1 MPSRVVV
8 ASVTWKAWPLQE
20 EEEQT
25 GARVGDFGAV
35 RCAETPDETVLL
47 VTHGGP
53 SSIAVE
59 HLTHGAPTPH

>member
-1 MPSRVVV
+1 M
-8 ASVTWKAWPLQE
+8 QE

-25 GARVGDFGAV
+25 GARVGDFGALK
-35 RCAETPDETVLL
+35 CAETPDETVLL

-59 HLTHGAPTPH
+59 HLTHGAPSPY